1 MKSNAA
7 SALIEFVDKSPSMFH
22 AISNLSSMLKDKGF
36 TELALNEEF
45 KMEKGGSY
53 FTVNNGSA
61 IIAWRLGKSIKN
73 GFRLVGSHSDSPTF
87 KIKPN
92 PELCVKNH
100 YLKLNTEGYGG
111 AILSTWFDRPLSI
124 AGRLTLKSSNILRP
138 EIKLVNIDKNLLII
152 PNLAI
157 HMNREVNEG
166 YKFNKQKDTL
176 PLLAIVNNGKEIS
189 SKGYFLQLLSDE
201 MNVKKD
207 DILSFDLYLYDR
219 MPGAFVGRDN
229 EMFSLPK
236 IDNLGMAYPSI
247 TALMESSLQDFTQLA
262 CVFDNEE
269 IGSSTAAG
277 AGSPFLSDVL
287 KRIVIGCSK
296 NEGIDTNP
304 FELFGQ
310 VIASS
315 FLISADQAHALHPNY
330 EEKND
335 ITNFPLMNG
344 GPVIKIAAAMSYMSD
359 AVSAGIFKQVCQKA
373 NVPCQTFVN
382 RSDARGGSTI
392 GPITMGNLNIRCV
405 DIGNPILSMHSVR
418 ELGGSMDQE
427 YIEKAFK
434 QFFKE

>member
-1 MKSNAA
+1 MSDNAA
-7 SALIEFVDKSPSMFH
+7 SDLIKFVDKSPSMFH
-22 AISNLSSMLKDKGF
+22 AVTNLSSMLKEKGF
-36 TELALNEEF
+36 TELSLNEEF
-45 KMEKGGSY
+45 KMQKGTSY

-61 IIAWRLGKSIKN
+61 IIAWRVGKSIKN
-73 GFRLVGSHSDSPTF
+73 GFRLIGSHSDSPTF
-87 KIKPN
+87 KIKPS
-92 PELCVKNH
+92 PELCVRNH

-124 AGRLTLKSSNILRP
+124 AGRLTLKSSKTLYP
-138 EIKLVNIDKNLLII
+138 EVKLVNIDKNLLII

-157 HMNREVNEG
+157 HMNREVNDG

-176 PLLAIVNNGKEIS
+176 PLLAILQDGKEVS
-189 SKGYFLQLLSDE
+189 SKGYFLQMLADE
-201 MNVKKD
+201 MRVKKD
-207 DILSFDLYLYDR
+207 DILAYDLYLYDR
-219 MPGAFVGRDN
+219 MQGAFVGKNN

-247 TALMESSLQDFTQLA
+247 TALMESKAQDFTQLA

-287 KRIVIGCSK
+287 KRIVIGCAKS
-296 NEGIDTNP
+296 EGIDTDP
-304 FELFGQ
+304 FELFSQ
-310 VIASS
+310 VISSS

-335 ITNFPLMNG
+335 ITNFPLMNA
-344 GPVIKIAAAMSYMSD
+344 GPVVKIAAAMSYMSD

-373 NVPCQTFVN
+373 GVPCQVFVN

-427 YIEKAFK
+427 YIEKVFK
-434 QFFKE
+434 QFYKE